1 LTKVDVYSIV
11 KPKGYCFLVSVP
23 TKSAWFDAGYCIGVE
38 LQPSWLR
45 DVFNPDKV
53 VCIGLLVDVYAS

>member
-1 LTKVDVYSIV
+1 LTKVDVHIIV

-45 DVFNPDKV
+45 DVFNPYKIV
-53 VCIGLLVDVYAS
+53 SIGLLVDVNAS